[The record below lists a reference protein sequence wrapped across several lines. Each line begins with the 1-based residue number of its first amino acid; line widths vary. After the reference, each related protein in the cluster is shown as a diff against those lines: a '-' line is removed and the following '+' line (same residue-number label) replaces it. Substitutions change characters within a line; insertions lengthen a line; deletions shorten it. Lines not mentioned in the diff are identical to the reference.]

1 MKAAFGALF
10 EEGTPDIVPKVIN
23 GALLVGQRAPRAR
36 PSLARRSHTA
46 PAHATQALMA
56 VLVILY
62 AYFPGVATIHIY
74 VLAFLSLGL
83 MASVNWLLIELKRQP
98 SPLASPGD
106 ASDKKVD

>member
-1 MKAAFGALF
+1 
-10 EEGTPDIVPKVIN
+10 
-23 GALLVGQRAPRAR
+23 
-36 PSLARRSHTA
+36 
-46 PAHATQALMA
+46 MA

-98 SPLASPGD
+98 PPPASPGD